1 MSGPGPPVRIGRNRS
16 GVRPCFPDHSAA
28 FRNDGCEFFEYPDAD
43 RTDRRGHHD
52 AGPTNGAG
60 LKVPM
65 AITVIRRFPIAP
77 VIASHKR
84 RPDCGAQEAGSSQ
97 TASRIFAPNPIA
109 TTRRDRAGA
118 TECSGQDPDIHRRA
132 DRRSR
137 TLPPNNSSASADFLT
152 HLEELAE
159 DVVGDP
165 HSRLVVTS
173 EN

>member
-1 MSGPGPPVRIGRNRS
+1 MKYLLDTNIISEPLRPTPSTRIMRRLREHEDDIAIPARDAVRLRALG
-16 GVRPCFPDHSAA
+16 
-28 FRNDGCEFFEYPDAD
+28 
-43 RTDRRGHHD
+43 
-52 AGPTNGAG
+52 
-60 LKVPM
+60 
-65 AITVIRRFPIAP
+65 
-77 VIASHKR
+77 
-84 RPDCGAQEAGSSQ
+84 
-97 TASRIFAPNPIA
+97 PIA

-118 TECSGQDPDIHRRA
+118 TECSGQDPAIHRRA

-137 TLPPNNSSASADFLT
+137 NLPPNNSSASADFLT